1 MPTEPVVVVGRT
13 CVGDFCHVPG
23 TVEGVP
29 CTALVDT
36 GSTVTLVRP
45 DVVPGWTQLE
55 PTTVQ
60 LRTVT
65 GGLAPMKGR
74 GEMTLTVGGEAVR
87 HPVWVASVQDPC
99 ILGLD
104 FLKATGCQ
112 LDLGR
117 GTLRFQDGPVIA
129 LSAVTPPVAAPTT
142 LPAREVGT
150 AEQRATPTFPRY
162 LSLLSP
168 CASVGGV
175 TAEAAM
181 GRGGKTL
188 TGHQGAVVKVR
199 LAASDRRGAAEGVER
214 ACYRGGALAAGGPQ
228 GPEDSCTAGHAR
240 SLGVRPLWC
249 HQNAPPPPPRLLL
262 GPLSAGRRGL
272 LQTV

>member
-1 MPTEPVVVVGRT
+1 MVGRT
-13 CVGDFCHVPG
+13 CVGDFCHVPV
-23 TVEGVP
+23 TIEGVP
-29 CTALVDT
+29 CSALVDT

-74 GEMTLTVGGEAVR
+74 GEMTLTVGGKAVR

-117 GTLRFQDGPVIA
+117 GTLRFQDWPVIA
-129 LSAVTPPVAAPTT
+129 LSAVTSPVAAPIT

-150 AEQRATPTFPRY
+150 AEPQATPTFP
-162 LSLLSP
+162 
-168 CASVGGV
+168 
-175 TAEAAM
+175 
-181 GRGGKTL
+181 
-188 TGHQGAVVKVR
+188 
-199 LAASDRRGAAEGVER
+199 
-214 ACYRGGALAAGGPQ
+214 
-228 GPEDSCTAGHAR
+228 
-240 SLGVRPLWC
+240 
-249 HQNAPPPPPRLLL
+249 QNPITTSGCVFP
-262 GPLSAGRRGL
+262 
-272 LQTV
+272 